1 MPSGQLVEI
10 ILKARDEAS
19 NTAKKVEENIKNIGK
34 SSNLLSKVPGLDGLK
49 TKLGNVAST
58 IDDKFGGA
66 LTRARQRFSN
76 FKSTVTNVGS
86 ALKGKFG
93 GAVDGLRAKLQ
104 NLRSSTQAMGGAFG
118 FLKGAASMTV
128 GMIGYDLVNSIVES
142 TRASLNARS
151 SIQAFGTRL
160 QMSASE
166 VSTFQK
172 SLDDLQGTFKK
183 VDMDVVGQQAMDMA
197 YRLGLPKE
205 SLTQLTETSAIFTDA
220 MQRNGRSAEDATLA
234 LADAMDGE
242 FKRLKE
248 IGISQDDLMK
258 NGWSGDI
265 NDKTGLLNAMNKA
278 LKEQHYDELAKSV
291 DTLDDAWQVLSI
303 TLGNLLES
311 VLLPITPAIVGVI
324 TGITDMINGFKDA
337 WNGLPDFAQL
347 GIGIGVVATAIGLVA
362 LVLWT
367 TYIPAWWAAATAT
380 WAAIAPILPIVLAV
394 AAVIGLLVVAV
405 YEVGKAF
412 GWWTD
417 VGSMIDAIW
426 AGLQRLWNAF
436 INHPDVQAAIAAI
449 SSALST
455 LWSWIQQAGQ
465 AILEFFGVSTSG
477 DFDIVRALIDGIGV
491 AWQVLT
497 GHIRAGIQV
506 VQMIISGFQSL
517 YNGAVSLGSYI
528 GDVLSPVFSML
539 SELWNS
545 LVEAV
550 QPIVDVF
557 QRFSSGQTDLLT
569 VITTVAS
576 TLWNLWVTLS
586 ANLGALMLTLVSN
599 LLTWATQAGLN
610 VLTGIATYLMQ
621 VPVRVATYLAQT
633 LARIISYGA
642 RWVTQARAKA
652 SQLVNGV
659 ISFLRQLP
667 GRALSALLGVVSSI
681 VSAGAQW
688 ISNAKSEAGKVVTGV
703 YNKMAE
709 IPGKITSALS
719 GVASAIV
726 GPFKSAYDSVCG
738 VVDSIKSKVSDAM
751 SAIGSLGGARG
762 GDIVPDAR
770 GGDLPSGDVSTITK
784 PFTDAYN
791 SVEGVVDNIISKA
804 SEVANISLPAF
815 GGDAWG
821 EDIVPDAW
829 GSDVTYTTNNENLT
843 VDINHNVTLDLVNVP
858 AHISTA
864 TLIEM
869 LSDRDVLN
877 AFVNNRDFQSLDARV
892 KERINYK
899 ANRSRGV

>member
-1 MPSGQLVEI
+1 MVSQQLVEI

-19 NTAKKVEENIKNIGK
+19 NTAQKVENNIKNIGSA
-34 SSNLLSKVPGLDGLK
+34 SSRLSKIPGFDTLRTKISDVATAVDG
-49 TKLGNVAST
+49 KL
-58 IDDKFGGA
+58 GGA
-66 LTRARQRFSN
+66 LSRARERFSN
-76 FKSTVTNVGS
+76 FGGTLSNVGS
-86 ALKGKFG
+86 TIKGRFT
-93 GAVDGLRAKLQ
+93 GAVDGLRARMQ
-104 NLRSSTQAMGGAFG
+104 NLRSTTQAMGGALG

-128 GMIGYDLVNSIVES
+128 GMIGYDLANSIMTS

-151 SIQAFGTRL
+151 SIQAFGSRL
-160 QMSASE
+160 QMSGQE

-248 IGISQDDLMK
+248 IGISQEDLMK

-337 WNGLPDFAQL
+337 WNGLPDFAQIGL
-347 GIGIGVVATAIGLVA
+347 GIGIVAGAIAVIA
-362 LVLWT
+362 AVIWAV
-367 TYIPAWWAAATAT
+367 YVPAWWAAATAT

-394 AAVIGLLVVAV
+394 AAAVALLVAAV

-412 GWWTD
+412 GWWSD
-417 VGSMIDAIW
+417 IGGMFDAIS
-426 AGLQRLWNAF
+426 AGLQRLWDAF
-436 INHPDVQAAIAAI
+436 INHPDVQAIGEALSSAWQTI
-449 SSALST
+449 SSAIGWAWQQLMQFLGIATGGEFDVVATIIQIIGTAWQILTMHIRIAIEVVTTIISLFTQLST
-455 LWSWIQQAGQ
+455 GQLDLWAVFTSVWNGIVTFFTTIFSTIGMAVANLAGQ
-465 AILEFFGVSTSG
+465 LF
-477 DFDIVRALIDGIGV
+477 
-491 AWQVLT
+491 
-497 GHIRAGIQV
+497 
-506 VQMIISGFQSL
+506 
-517 YNGAVSLGSYI
+517 
-528 GDVLSPVFSML
+528 
-539 SELWNS
+539 
-545 LVEAV
+545 
-550 QPIVDVF
+550 
-557 QRFSSGQTDLLT
+557 
-569 VITTVAS
+569 
-576 TLWNLWVTLS
+576 
-586 ANLGALMLTLVSN
+586 
-599 LLTWATQAGLN
+599 TWAIQSGLN
-610 VLTGIATYLMQ
+610 FLTGIATYLSQ
-621 VPVRVATYLAQT
+621 APARVATYLALV
-633 LARIISYGA
+633 LARIISYGV

-667 GRALSALLGVVSSI
+667 SRALSALIGVVSAI

-688 ISNAKSEAGKVVTGV
+688 ISNARNKASQVVTAV

-709 IPGKITSALS
+709 IPGKISSALS
-719 GVASAIV
+719 GVVSA
-726 GPFKSAYDSVCG
+726 
-738 VVDSIKSKVSDAM
+738 
-751 SAIGSLGGARG
+751 
-762 GDIVPDAR
+762 
-770 GGDLPSGDVSTITK
+770 ITK

-791 SVEGVVDNIISKA
+791 SVKGVVDNIISKA

-821 EDIVPDAW
+821 GDIVPDARGGDFTATYISES
-829 GSDVTYTTNNENLT
+829 GSDSVD
-843 VDINHNVTLDLVNVP
+843 VSGDINLNLSLKDVP
-858 AHISTA
+858 AHIDTDA
-864 TLIEM
+864 LIRM
-869 LSDRDVLN
+869 LKDKNVIRALVE
-877 AFVNNRDFQSLDARV
+877 NRDFQSIDSMV
-892 KERINYK
+892 KSRINYK
-899 ANRSRGV
+899 VNRSRGV